1 MPSDLTI
8 LSQIVLLT
16 LMIGLQGGE
25 KLEDRRYKIHLHL

>member
-16 LMIGLQGGE
+16 SMIGLQGGE
-25 KLEDRRYKIHLHL
+25 KLEDMGYKIHLRL